1 MDGRNRLLRD
11 DGNCRASMATAARTP
26 VGRRNTL
33 KRPTQMNYRLSLML
47 PCIVSAQV
55 LLASGPKPAAEP
67 AVPVPQPR
75 DSSVEEAP
83 LPPIREFDVATLSRL
98 GREIYRQDQYAW
110 HGTDA
115 VMEKVGQA
123 QMVAEKCCGWV
134 VDTSGAEPLLR
145 FVRKTSDGEEAAYDV
160 RFPTDAKPAVSV
172 PENRALTEH
181 QKALRRAF
189 ATASKGFG
197 EAGLPICRCRGSYNF
212 VVLDDPSGAGF
223 LVYLLRP
230 KTTDDEIPVGGHYR
244 ISVSADGGMV
254 TQIDRLWRSCLTMD
268 RRQGIPADGKIAGI
282 GMTHIVSA
290 TPLETHVFLSL
301 QEKLPFSV
309 VTNDGRMWKVESGE
323 IQRINAGED
332 STPGAKVAK

>member
-1 MDGRNRLLRD
+1 
-11 DGNCRASMATAARTP
+11 
-26 VGRRNTL
+26 
-33 KRPTQMNYRLSLML
+33 MNYPLYLIL
-47 PCIVSAQV
+47 PCALSAQV
-55 LLASGPKPAAEP
+55 LMASAPKPAP
-67 AVPVPQPR
+67 APAAAVLPSQVP
-75 DSSVEEAP
+75 SVEETP

-98 GREIYRQDQYAW
+98 GREIYWQDQYAW

-123 QMVAEKCCGWV
+123 QMAAEKCCGWV

-145 FVRKTSDGEEAAYDV
+145 FVRKIGDGEEAAYDV
-160 RFPTDAKPAVSV
+160 HFPKDAKPVVAV

-181 QKALRRAF
+181 QVGLRRAL
-189 ATASKGFG
+189 ATATAGFVD
-197 EAGLPICRCRGSYNF
+197 ARLPICRCRGSYNF

-244 ISVSADGGMV
+244 ISVSADGKTV
-254 TQIDRLWRSCLTMD
+254 TQIDRLWKSCLMMD

-301 QEKLPFSV
+301 QEKLPFSI
-309 VTNDGRMWKVESGE
+309 VTNDGRMWEVEDGE
-323 IQRINAGED
+323 IRQIVGKESPVNDALEAR
-332 STPGAKVAK
+332 